1 MQRNDD
7 RLFLEAKILEKEKSS
22 RENTEREIEKCQDRV
37 ADVARMLDDFKNLTQ
52 PEMGNQKNQI
62 RLL

>member
-7 RLFLEAKILEKEKSS
+7 RLFLEAKILEKDKSS

-52 PEMGNQKNQI
+52 PEMGN
-62 RLL
+62 